1 MKSSLP
7 FVHIT
12 HARTATPQS
21 IWLDQKYA
29 TSSVTLT
36 YSCISTLL
44 IFDILF
50 FSPYHHPPHQV
61 LGQGGK
67 SYIKLSAMLLGR
79 AGNIH
84 WNMMSFLP
92 IVDVTRIIE
101 FWRDLVGMRYSMC
114 NFTTFSL
121 PVVQVPSSRSFLTTH
136 RLLYVIISIS
146 FSLRPRSLLL
156 FGKMYFFLLRVHVP
170 IFVTS

>member
-1 MKSSLP
+1 MAWPKVCHVIGYP
-7 FVHIT
+7 HILL
-12 HARTATPQS
+12 HQH
-21 IWLDQKYA
+21 IVNLW
-29 TSSVTLT
+29 
-36 YSCISTLL
+36 YS
-44 IFDILF
+44 LF
-50 FSPYHHPPHQV
+50 FSPYHHPPHQI
-61 LGQGGK
+61 LGQGEK
-67 SYIKLSAMLLGR
+67 SYIKLSTMLLGR

-92 IVDVTRIIE
+92 IVDITRIIE

-136 RLLYVIISIS
+136 RLLCVIISIS

-170 IFVTS
+170 IFVTSWEHLDRVQGDDGNVPG